1 MLTRSGILL
10 IKLWFSVC
18 QSEQRTRF
26 MIRQIDPVRRW
37 KLSPTDL
44 ASLDKWDAYTDA
56 KEAMFA
62 YTDTDHAPW
71 TVVKSNDKKRA
82 RVNALR
88 HVLHTLDY
96 ADKDTTRIGETDPLI
111 VGPAAS
117 VYETG
122 EHTGKQYPEL

>member
-10 IKLWFSVC
+10 IKRWFSVS
-18 QSEQRTRF
+18 QTEQRTRF

-37 KLSPTDL
+37 KLSPSDL
-44 ASLDKWDAYTDA
+44 ASLDKWGPYTDA

-88 HVLHTLDY
+88 HVLHTLPY
-96 ADKDTTRIGETDPLI
+96 PDKDSARIGDTDPLI
-111 VGPAAS
+111 VGPAAT
-117 VYETG
+117 VHETG
-122 EHTGKQYPEL
+122 EHPGRAFPAL